1 MAIAKEKSWLEEIKD
16 AKGNTEANSL
26 KQAAQINEFGVYDF
40 GLDDKLSKETLNL
53 SDVIRLR
60 LPSREA
66 QVKAKEYSFAKLSDL
81 NDRLTLVVGRNPKHQ
96 ELITYFDEVK
106 SFFNIPTWH
115 KQKIHCLIQY
125 IKDNTEFFL
134 I

>member
-1 MAIAKEKSWLEEIKD
+1 VAIAKEKSWLEEIKD

-40 GLDDKLSKETLNL
+40 GLGLDDKLSKETLNL

-66 QVKAKEYSFAKLSDL
+66 QVKAKEYSFAKLIDL
-81 NDRLTLVVGRNPKHQ
+81 NDRLTPVVGRNPKHQ
-96 ELITYFDEVK
+96 ELSPI
-106 SFFNIPTWH
+106 
-115 KQKIHCLIQY
+115 LMR
-125 IKDNTEFFL
+125 
-134 I
+134 